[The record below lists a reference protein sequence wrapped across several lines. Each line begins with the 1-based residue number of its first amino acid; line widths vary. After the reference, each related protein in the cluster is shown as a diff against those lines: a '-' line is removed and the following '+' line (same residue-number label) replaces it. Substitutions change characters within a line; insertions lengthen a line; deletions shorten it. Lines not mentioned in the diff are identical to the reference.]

1 MQSYLDEQM
10 SFSEHFSEFYKII
23 RFSAIGVV
31 IISIF
36 LSFFIDDILINW
48 LDNLSLKNDFSLAIY
63 SPYDW
68 IDTKWALLLIFSITL
83 ILPYSSLK
91 MRKFALPG
99 LYPRE
104 RKWFTSVIF
113 LQALLYL
120 FYYT

>member
-31 IISIF
+31 IISTF

-68 IDTKWALLLIFSITL
+68 IDTKWALLLIFSITM

-91 MRKFALPG
+91 MRKICVTGTL
-99 LYPRE
+99 
-104 RKWFTSVIF
+104 S
-113 LQALLYL
+113 
-120 FYYT
+120 